1 MKALRVAV
9 IGAGHLGRIHAR
21 LLKQVDGVELVAIAD
36 PVEAARRQSVADCG
50 APVVADFRELI
61 GQIDAAVVATPTVHH
76 HSVGI
81 ELLRSGIHLLI
92 EKPIASTLAEA
103 NELVAAARAG
113 GTILQVGHIERFNP
127 ALSTIVGKVGSP
139 KYIQTSRMSGYTFRS
154 TDIGVVLDLMI
165 HDIDLVL
172 ALTQSSV
179 QKVEALGI
187 SVMGGHEDVAQ
198 ARLILAS
205 GCIANLTAS
214 RVSYR
219 PERVMQVWSSE
230 CFSAIDFSTRAATIV
245 RPCEELV
252 RRELNV
258 DSLPAERKLHLRDHL
273 FEELL
278 PTSTFQPDATNAL
291 LEELK
296 DFAES
301 IRQGREPRVTGENG
315 RDALAVA
322 EQILDKIESHAWNGE
337 AGGPIGPLLT
347 PAPSIL
353 KGPHWSRD
361 RVSIAVPQRKE
372 AS

>member
-1 MKALRVAV
+1 LKPLRVAV

-21 LLKQVDGVELVAIAD
+21 LLKQVDAVELVAIVD
-36 PVEAARRQSVADCG
+36 PVEAARKQAEAECG
-50 APVVADFRELI
+50 APVFADCRVLI

-76 HSVGI
+76 HSVGV
-81 ELLRSGIHLLI
+81 ELLRSGVHLLI

-103 NELVAAARAG
+103 NELVAAARASG
-113 GTILQVGHIERFNP
+113 AILQVGHIERFNP
-127 ALSTIVGKVGSP
+127 ALSSIAGQVGSP

-172 ALTQSSV
+172 ALTKSSV

-198 ARLILAS
+198 ARLTMAS

-230 CFSAIDFSTRAATIV
+230 CFAAIDFSTRAATII
-245 RPCEELV
+245 RPCQELV

-258 DSLPAERKLHLRDHL
+258 NSLPAERKLHLKDHL

-278 PTSTFQPDATNAL
+278 PTSTYQPDATNAL

-301 IRQGREPRVTGENG
+301 IRHGHEPRVTGESG

-322 EQILDKIESHAWNGE
+322 EQILGKIESHAWSGDTE
-337 AGGPIGPLLT
+337 GPIGPLLT

-361 RVSIAVPQRKE
+361 RLASDAPRRKE

>member
-1 MKALRVAV
+1 MNALRVAV

-21 LLKQVDGVELVAIAD
+21 LLKQVDGVEVLGIAD
-36 PVEAARRQSVADCG
+36 PVEAARNQAAGECG
-50 APVVADFRELI
+50 APVVANYRDLI
-61 GQIDAAVVATPTVHH
+61 GRIDAAVVATPTVYH

-81 ELLRSGIHLLI
+81 DLLGSGIHLLI
-92 EKPIASTLAEA
+92 EKPLASTLAEA
-103 NELVAAARAG
+103 NELVAAARAAG
-113 GTILQVGHIERFNP
+113 AVLQVGHIERFNP
-127 ALSTIVGKVGSP
+127 GLSAIAGQIGSP
-139 KYIQTSRMSGYTFRS
+139 KYIQASRMSGYTFRS
-154 TDIGVVLDLMI
+154 TDIGVVLDLMV

-172 ALTQSSV
+172 ALARSPV
-179 QKVEALGI
+179 QKVEALGV
-187 SVMGGHEDVAQ
+187 SVMGGHEDIAQ
-198 ARLILAS
+198 ARLTLAS
-205 GCIANLTAS
+205 GCVANLTAS

-219 PERVMQVWSSE
+219 PERVMQVWSAE
-230 CFSAIDFSTRAATIV
+230 CFAAIDFSTRAATII
-245 RPCEELV
+245 RPCEQLL

-258 DSLPAERKLHLRDHL
+258 DALPAERKLHLKDHL

-301 IRQGREPRVTGENG
+301 IRHSREPRVTGEDG

-322 EQILDKIESHAWNGE
+322 EQILNEIESHTWNGD
-337 AGGPIGPLLT
+337 ADGPIGPLLR

-361 RVSIAVPQRKE
+361 RAPNDAARRKE